1 MPTTPTPRS
10 NAPSSPAPATRPA
23 RSGRTPDGGDR
34 RARSRIVLPSVPEEQ
49 RGHAVAA
56 WRESVVIDTY
66 EPAEPDRYPA
76 FLDARVYQGSS
87 GRVYPLPFYERI
99 DETKRPMRWDAVHL
113 DNPWLRLM
121 ILPQLG
127 GRIHV
132 GYDKTAGYDF
142 FYRNNVIKPALVGL
156 AGPWISGGVEF
167 NWPQHHRPG
176 TFLPVDVE
184 IEREPDGAVTVWCS
198 DHDPLTRMKGM
209 HGVRLRPDRAVI
221 ELRVRLYNRTEDV
234 QTFLWWANVAAHA
247 NDHYQSFFPTDV
259 RYVAD
264 HAKRATTTFPRAS
277 GRYYGIDYPS
287 RVDDAHPDADRL
299 DLYRNIPVPTSYMCL
314 GSEDDFFGGYDHA
327 AGAGFVHWA
336 DHRIAPGKKQWTW
349 GNAPFGW
356 AWDRNLTDDDGPYV
370 ELMAGVFT
378 DNQPDFSFLAP
389 GETKSF
395 SQYWY
400 PIQRIGPVHQANLD
414 AAVHLAVEPG
424 AGTTAVRVGVAV
436 TAARPGCLVRLRDA
450 AGRTVWSTRADLAP
464 GVPLVAEV
472 ALEGRYEPADLELG
486 VEHDGAVLL
495 AWRPRPEP
503 DGKITPPPPA
513 TEPPAPEEI
522 ASADELYVTGLHLEQ
537 YRHATRSPEPY
548 WQEALRRDPG
558 DARCAVALAARR
570 HRDGRYADAERL
582 LRRAVERQ
590 TLRNPNPYD
599 GEAYYRLG
607 LALIRLGR
615 DDEAYD
621 ALAKA
626 AWNAA
631 WRAPA
636 HLALARLDCR
646 RSRWPAALEHLDAAL
661 AAEAGL
667 LQARDLRVVVLRR
680 LGRDAEA
687 DAALRETLRLDPLDW
702 TARDL
707 TGGPLDCD
715 AQTCLDVALDY
726 AAAGL
731 RSEALRVLD
740 QADRRLAE
748 EEQGTA
754 ATGRP
759 GGAGSSS
766 ATGSATHSSAAGS
779 SSAAES
785 SSATGSSAA
794 GPPSGTAA
802 GAGASAGG
810 GVPAWRRPR
819 SGAGPLIAYHRADL
833 LAALGDD
840 DGAAAAAKRARA
852 ADAAYCFPSR
862 AEDAAV
868 LERALERDPA
878 DGRAAALLGHWLYHH
893 HRHEEAMARW
903 RQAVEHEPGDVV
915 AWRNL
920 GVAEFNVRHD
930 PAEAAACYDR
940 ALALAPDDA
949 RLWYERDQ
957 LAKRTGTPPAERL
970 ARLEARPG
978 LVASRDDLTVE
989 YVLLLVA
996 AGRADRA
1003 LDVMTGR
1010 RFQPWEGGEGQA
1022 LAAWEQTRLALARA
1036 ALASGRA
1043 DEAEAHARAAL
1054 DPPETLGE
1062 ARHPL
1067 ANCADLLLMLGD
1079 ARAAAGD
1086 DAGARRAWMEA
1097 ATAEGDFQG
1106 MSTRPYSE
1114 MTYFSVLAWRRLGR
1128 ADRAERLAE
1137 GLTGYAAELRRTPAR
1152 VDYFATSLPTML
1164 LFTDD
1169 VQARREVTAAF
1180 LAAQAAAA
1188 LGRWDEARAGISEVL
1203 ARDPNHLPAI
1213 VFRDGMRTAAREPME

>member
-1 MPTTPTPRS
+1 MPSTPHQRNTPSIPNGPEPR
-10 NAPSSPAPATRPA
+10 PSGTPSA
-23 RSGRTPDGGDR
+23 RGGRERDGGNGR
-34 RARSRIVLPSVPEEQ
+34 EHRPPSRLALPPVPEEQ
-49 RGHAVAA
+49 RGRAVAA
-56 WRESVVIDTY
+56 WRESVRIDTY
-66 EPAEPDRYPA
+66 EPAAPDRYPA

-99 DETKRPMRWDAVHL
+99 AETKRPVCWDAVHL

-127 GRIHV
+127 GRVHV

-176 TFLPVDVE
+176 TFLPVDIE

-209 HGVRLRPDRAVI
+209 HGVRLRPDRAVV
-221 ELRVRLYNRTEDV
+221 ELRVRLYNRTDDV

-247 NDHYQSFFPTDV
+247 GEHYQSFFPTDV

-277 GRYYGIDYPS
+277 GRYYGVDYPA
-287 RVDDAHPDADRL
+287 RAGAAHPDADRL
-299 DLYRNIPVPTSYMCL
+299 DWYRNIPVPTSYMCL
-314 GSEDDFFGGYDHA
+314 GSADDFFGGYDHGA
-327 AGAGFVHWA
+327 EAGFVHWA

-356 AWDRNLTDDDGPYV
+356 AWDRNLTDTDGPYV

-389 GETKSF
+389 GETRSF

-400 PIQRIGPVHQANLD
+400 PIQRIGPAHQANLD
-414 AAVHLAVEPG
+414 AAVSLAVEPRG
-424 AGTTAVRVGVAV
+424 DATAVRAGVAV
-436 TAARPGCLVRLRDA
+436 TAARPGALVRLRDA
-450 AGRTVWSTRADLAP
+450 AGQTVWSTRADLAP
-464 GVPLVAEV
+464 GAPLVTEAT
-472 ALEGRYEPADLELG
+472 LPGRYAAPDLELG
-486 VEHDGAVLL
+486 VEHDGATLL
-495 AWRPRPEP
+495 AWRPRPAP
-503 DGKITPPPPA
+503 AGDVTPPPPA
-513 TEPPAPEEI
+513 TEPPAPGEI
-522 ASADELYVTGLHLEQ
+522 ASTDELYVTGLHLEQ

-548 WQEALRRDPG
+548 WREALRRDPG

-570 HRDGRYADAERL
+570 HRDGRYAEAEEL

-590 TLRNPNPYD
+590 TLRNPNPGD

-615 DDEAYD
+615 PDEAYD

-646 RSRWPAALEHLDAAL
+646 ASRWPAALDHLDAAL

-680 LGRDAEA
+680 LGREAAA

-707 TGGPLDCD
+707 AGAPLECD
-715 AQTCLDVALDY
+715 AQTCLDIAVDY

-731 RSEALRVLD
+731 RSEALRVVD

-748 EEQGTA
+748 EEEGA
-754 ATGRP
+754 AP
-759 GGAGSSS
+759 SS
-766 ATGSATHSSAAGS
+766 
-779 SSAAES
+779 
-785 SSATGSSAA
+785 
-794 GPPSGTAA
+794 GPA
-802 GAGASAGG
+802 ASAGG
-810 GVPAWRRPR
+810 APGWRRPR

-833 LAALGDD
+833 LAALGDH
-840 DGAAAAAKRARA
+840 DGAADAARRARA
-852 ADAAYCFPSR
+852 ADAACCFPGR
-862 AEDAAV
+862 ADDAAV
-868 LERALERDPA
+868 LERALERDPG

-893 HRHEEAMARW
+893 RRYDEAIARW
-903 RQAVEHEPGDVV
+903 RQAVAHEPGDVV

-920 GVAEFNVRHD
+920 GVAAFNVRHD
-930 PAEAAACYDR
+930 PAEAAACYER
-940 ALALAPDDA
+940 ALALAPGDA

-957 LAKRTGTPPAERL
+957 LAKRTGTPPGERL
-970 ARLEARPG
+970 ARLERRPD
-978 LVASRDDLTVE
+978 LVAARDDLTVE
-989 YVLLLVA
+989 YVFLLVA
-996 AGRADRA
+996 AGRAARA
-1003 LDVMTGR
+1003 LDVMRGR

-1036 ALASGRA
+1036 ALADGRA
-1043 DEAEAHARAAL
+1043 AEAEAHARAAL
-1054 DPPETLGE
+1054 EPPWTLGE

-1067 ANCADLLLMLGD
+1067 ANHADVLLALGD

-1086 DAGARRAWMEA
+1086 EAGARRAWTEA
-1097 ATAEGDFQG
+1097 ATAEGDFQE

-1114 MTYFSVLAWRRLGR
+1114 MTWFSAEAWRRLGR
-1128 ADRAERLAE
+1128 ADEAERLAG
-1137 GLTGYAAELRRTPAR
+1137 GLAEYAAELRRTPAT

-1169 VQARREVTAAF
+1169 IQARREVTAAF

-1188 LGRWDEARAGISEVL
+1188 RGRWDEARAGIAAVL
-1203 ARDPNHLPAI
+1203 ARDPGHLPAI
-1213 VFRDGMRTAAREPME
+1213 VFQDATGDRRAVTGE